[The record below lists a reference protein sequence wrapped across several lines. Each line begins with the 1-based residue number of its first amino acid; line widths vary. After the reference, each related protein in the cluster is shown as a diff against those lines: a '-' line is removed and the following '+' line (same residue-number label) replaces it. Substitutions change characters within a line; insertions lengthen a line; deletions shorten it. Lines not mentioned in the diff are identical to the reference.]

1 MPQRYLARDH
11 LLARDQTSGRIGE
24 KNDPDVGCIRLT
36 VFQCG
41 SHSFFDQGADATRRE
56 LPERSH
62 PDSSDEYSFQGA
74 SFGVVDPYLAT

>member
-11 LLARDQTSGRIGE
+11 FLARDQTSGCIGE
-24 KNDPDVGCIRLT
+24 KDDPNVGCIRLT
-36 VFQCG
+36 VVQCG
-41 SHSFFDQGADATRRE
+41 SHSFLGQGADATGRE

-74 SFGVVDPYLAT
+74 SFGVDRYLAT